1 MYSPIMMRHFYQIL
15 TVSALLECANSAC
28 NYRTSHFP
36 ALPSAP
42 VNKFSYVG
50 LSGPLNWYGLNKT
63 ANVLCSTGMYQS
75 PIDIGN
81 SSGTSVASGTSIQLS
96 IPDYPDGAKFENL
109 GTNVEVIANGT
120 LVDGGKTYALAQF
133 HFHTPGEHRV
143 NNELYPMEMH
153 FVFEAAGTT
162 AISLISR
169 AQAHKIPYF
178 KPSRTISFLPRN
190 QPV

>member
-1 MYSPIMMRHFYQIL
+1 MRFFYQIL
-15 TVSALLECANSAC
+15 TVSVLLESANSAC

-36 ALPSAP
+36 SLPSVP

-50 LSGPLNWYGLNKT
+50 LSGPLNWYGLNET
-63 ANVLCSTGMYQS
+63 ANVLCSTGMNQS

-81 SSGTSVASGTSIQLS
+81 FSGTSVASGKSIKLS

-109 GTNVEVIANGT
+109 GTNVEVVVNGT

-143 NNELYPMEMH
+143 NDEFYPMEMH
-153 FVFEAAGTT
+153 FVFEAAGMYLQQ
-162 AISLISR
+162 SS
-169 AQAHKIPYF
+169 H
-178 KPSRTISFLPRN
+178 
-190 QPV
+190 